1 MKSFLKVF
9 RLVIAFIF
17 VWPIFPMAFIGLIF
31 YYLFYLVSLLV
42 SFSKL
47 GKSGKDHKSMHLYQG
62 HNYVHKYNEYKRF
75 L

>member
-31 YYLFYLVSLLV
+31 YYLFYILHLKKVAIAVSRAIYYFVCWWMLT
-42 SFSKL
+42 FL
-47 GKSGKDHKSMHLYQG
+47 GGSIH
-62 HNYVHKYNEYKRF
+62 VVA
-75 L
+75 